1 MPRLD
6 ILEREPEIRQWIL
19 EERPKSYMCQQLYC
33 KPDTLNR
40 YLKKMNIEYKG
51 QQNKKGQIKSISSYH
66 PASYYFDN
74 KHQISSDKLKKK
86 LIRDGHKECKC
97 ELCGLS
103 IWQNVQIPL
112 ELHHKDG
119 NHFNNN
125 LDNLQILCPNCHAI
139 QNGNAG
145 ANIGKYADVL
155 ELGDKFP
162 LDGNALEH
170 EGSNPS
176 IGTNRIDKK
185 KIKYCVDCGKKISE
199 KATRCKSCASKFTQ
213 PSRCPSREV
222 LKYDIRNMSFLAV
235 GRKYGVSDNAVRK
248 WCRSLNLP
256 HRATEIKNISD
267 KDWELI

>member
-6 ILEREPEIRQWIL
+6 ILEKESEIRQWIS
-19 EERPKSYMCQQLYC
+19 EERPKCYICQQLHC
-33 KPDTLNR
+33 KPETLNR

-51 QQNKKGQIKSISSYH
+51 QQNKKGQLKNINSYRS
-66 PASYYFDN
+66 ASYYFDN
-74 KHQISSDKLKKK
+74 KQPISSHKLKRK
-86 LIRDGHKECKC
+86 LIQDGYKEYKC

-103 IWQNVQIPL
+103 IWQNIQIPL

-119 NHFNNN
+119 NHFNNQ

-139 QNGNAG
+139 QNGNSG

-162 LDGNALEH
+162 LDGNALRH

-176 IGTNRIDKK
+176 IGTNKRDKK
-185 KIKYCVDCGKKISE
+185 KIKYCVDCGKEISE
-199 KATRCKSCASKFTQ
+199 KATRCKSCASKFAQ
-213 PSRCPSREV
+213 PSGCPTREI

-235 GRKYGVSDNAVRK
+235 GRKYGVSDSTIRK
-248 WCRSLNLP
+248 WCKSLILP
-256 HRATEIKNISD
+256 YKATEIKNISD